1 MYDIKAEEYFVS
13 RNVNF
18 AEDVFPF
25 SNNNKTSETHIDE
38 WGWPLDP
45 INECE
50 ERNETR
56 NIVTTNDLGVVGVV
70 NDDEDN
76 ENQEEVNAM
85 GQQAETIEDVDQG
98 ERLDCQQNVH
108 TDELLGRGHR
118 IKKPS
123 TRLKDH
129 VTHTATVSL
138 STSSSLHSKSSGT
151 RYPIAHFVNCDKF
164 SVQHRAFLAAI
175 TAGHEPNS
183 FA

>member
-1 MYDIKAEEYFVS
+1 
-13 RNVNF
+13 
-18 AEDVFPF
+18 
-25 SNNNKTSETHIDE
+25 
-38 WGWPLDP
+38 
-45 INECE
+45 
-50 ERNETR
+50 
-56 NIVTTNDLGVVGVV
+56 VTINDLGAVGVV
-70 NDDEDN
+70 NDVDDN
-76 ENQEEVNAM
+76 ENHEQVHGV
-85 GQQAETIEDVDQG
+85 GQQAETIEVVDQG
-98 ERLDCQQNVH
+98 GRLDCQQSVQ

-138 STSSSLHSKSSGT
+138 STSSPLHSKSSGT

-183 FA
+183 FVEAVKDEKWRNAMKEEIQALEDNGTWTTEDLPPGKKAIGCKWIYKIKYN